1 VQLVPNRRRM
11 LAPGI
16 GDTLARGFEWAATIA
31 IFLGVGYVLDRVLGT
46 TPVFMVILFVF
57 ALVGQTVRAY
67 FHFGD
72 EIDRE
77 GAARRALAR
86 PLTTVVQESET
97 EPDA

>member
-1 VQLVPNRRRM
+1 MQLVPNRRRL

-31 IFLGVGYVLDRVLGT
+31 IFLVVGFLLDRWLGT
-46 TPVFMVILFVF
+46 TPIFMVVLFVF
-57 ALVGQTVRAY
+57 ALIGQLVRAY

-77 GAARRALAR
+77 ATARRALAK
-86 PLTTVVQESET
+86 PLTTVVDEAET
-97 EPDA
+97 ERER

>member
-1 VQLVPNRRRM
+1 MQLVPNRRRL

-31 IFLGVGYVLDRVLGT
+31 IFLGLGFLLDYVLGT
-46 TPVFMVILFVF
+46 IPVFTIVLFVF

-77 GAARRALAR
+77 GAARRQLAR
-86 PLTTVVQESET
+86 PLTTVVEEA
-97 EPDA
+97 DAEHDA

>member
-1 VQLVPNRRRM
+1 VQLVPNRRRL

-31 IFLGVGYVLDRVLGT
+31 IFLGVGYLLDRLLGT
-46 TPVFMVILFVF
+46 TPIFMVVLFVF
-57 ALVGQTVRAY
+57 ALVGQIVRAY

-77 GAARRALAR
+77 AKARQAIAR
-86 PLTTVVQESET
+86 PLTTVVEESEQ
-97 EPDA
+97 EHEL

>member
-1 VQLVPNRRRM
+1 MQLVPNRRRV

-31 IFLGVGYVLDRVLGT
+31 IFLGLGFLLDRSSA
-46 TPVFMVILFVF
+46 PSPIFMVVLFVF

-77 GAARRALAR
+77 ATARRQLAR
-86 PLTTVVQESET
+86 PLTTVVEESET

>member
-1 VQLVPNRRRM
+1 VQLVPNRRRL

-31 IFLGVGYVLDRVLGT
+31 IFLGLGYVLDRVFET
-46 TPVFMVILFVF
+46 TPLLMVVLFVF
-57 ALVGQTVRAY
+57 ALVGQTVRAFLHY
-67 FHFGD
+67 GD

-77 GAARRALAR
+77 MTARRALAR
-86 PLTTVVQESET
+86 PVRSVGREAET

>member
-1 VQLVPNRRRM
+1 VQLVPNRRRL

-31 IFLGVGYVLDRVLGT
+31 IFLGVGFLLDRWLGT
-46 TPVFMVILFVF
+46 TPIFMVALFVF
-57 ALVGQTVRAY
+57 ALVGQLLRAN

-77 GAARRALAR
+77 ATARRALAK
-86 PLTTVVQESET
+86 PLTTVVDEAET
-97 EPDA
+97 EREQ

>member
-1 VQLVPNRRRM
+1 VQLVPNRRRL

-31 IFLGVGYVLDRVLGT
+31 IFLGLGFVLDRVFET
-46 TPVFMVILFVF
+46 TPLFMVVLFVF
-57 ALVGQTVRAY
+57 ALVGQTVRAFLHY
-67 FHFGD
+67 GD

-86 PLTTVVQESET
+86 PLKPETLQDSE

>member
-1 VQLVPNRRRM
+1 VQLVPNRRRV

-31 IFLGVGYVLDRVLGT
+31 IFLGLGYVLDRVFET
-46 TPVFMVILFVF
+46 TPLLMVVLFVF
-57 ALVGQTVRAY
+57 ALVGQTVRAFLHY
-67 FHFGD
+67 GD

-77 GAARRALAR
+77 MTARRALAR
-86 PLTTVVQESET
+86 PLRTVGQEAET

>member
-1 VQLVPNRRRM
+1 MQLVPNRRRV

-31 IFLGVGYVLDRVLGT
+31 IFLGLGFVLDRILGT
-46 TPVFMVILFVF
+46 TPIFMVVLFVF
-57 ALVGQTVRAY
+57 ALVGQIVRAY

-77 GAARRALAR
+77 ATARRALAQ
-86 PLTTVVQESET
+86 PLTTVIQET
-97 EPDA
+97 ETEHEL

>member
-1 VQLVPNRRRM
+1 MQLVPNRRRV

-31 IFLGVGYVLDRVLGT
+31 IFLGLGFLLDRILGT
-46 TPVFMVILFVF
+46 TPIFMVVLFVF
-57 ALVGQTVRAY
+57 ALVGQIVRAY

-77 GAARRALAR
+77 ATARRALAQ
-86 PLTTVVQESET
+86 PLTTVIEEAET
-97 EPDA
+97 ERER

>member
-1 VQLVPNRRRM
+1 M

-31 IFLGVGYVLDRVLGT
+31 VFLGLGYVLDRVFGT
-46 TPVFMVILFVF
+46 TPLFLVVLFVF
-57 ALVGQTVRAY
+57 ALVGQTVRAFLHY
-67 FHFGD
+67 GD

-77 GAARRALAR
+77 MKARRELAR
-86 PLTTVVQESET
+86 PLRTVGQEAET

>member
-1 VQLVPNRRRM
+1 MQLVPNRRRL

-31 IFLGVGYVLDRVLGT
+31 IFLGVGFLLDRWLGT
-46 TPVFMVILFVF
+46 TPIFMVALFVF
-57 ALVGQTVRAY
+57 ALVGQLLRAY

-77 GAARRALAR
+77 ATARRALAK
-86 PLTTVVQESET
+86 PLTTVVDEAET
-97 EPDA
+97 EREQ

>member
-1 VQLVPNRRRM
+1 VQLVPNRRRV

-31 IFLGVGYVLDRVLGT
+31 IFLGVGFVLDRILGT
-46 TPVFMVILFVF
+46 TPVFMVVLFVF
-57 ALVGQTVRAY
+57 ALVGQIVRAY

-77 GAARRALAR
+77 ATARRALAR

>member
-1 VQLVPNRRRM
+1 MQLVPNRRRV

-31 IFLGVGYVLDRVLGT
+31 IFLGLGFLLDYLLGT
-46 TPVFMVILFVF
+46 IPVFTVLLFVF
-57 ALVGQTVRAY
+57 ALVGQIVRAY

-77 GAARRALAR
+77 SAARRALAR
-86 PLTTVVQESET
+86 PLTTVVQET
-97 EPDA
+97 EREPGA

>member
-1 VQLVPNRRRM
+1 VQLVPNRRRL

-31 IFLGVGYVLDRVLGT
+31 IFLGVGFLLDRWLGT
-46 TPVFMVILFVF
+46 TPILMVVLFAF
-57 ALVGQTVRAY
+57 ALIGQLVRAY

-77 GAARRALAR
+77 ATARRALAK
-86 PLTTVVQESET
+86 PLTTVVDEAET
-97 EPDA
+97 EREL